1 MSGSAGPSR
10 SYRVYTLARRHLGGD
25 KNSLHQ
31 PATGCQGILGLPIR
45 VYDVVVVFFTR
56 VSVEPEVVTGSTCLC
71 LNLER
76 ILFARFLRFSMDQ
89 PVSQSRRPANA
100 QVD

>member
-1 MSGSAGPSR
+1 MDFTNR
-10 SYRVYTLARRHLGGD
+10 
-25 KNSLHQ
+25 
-31 PATGCQGILGLPIR
+31 ATGCQGILGLPIR

-56 VSVEPEVVTGSTCLC
+56 VSVEPEVVTGNTCLC
-71 LNLER
+71 LNFER
-76 ILFARFLRFSMDQ
+76 ILFARFLRFSVDQ